1 MALLRAIA
9 TVGGYTAASRVL
21 GFVRDLLTAA
31 YLGAGPVADAFVV
44 ALRLPNL
51 FRSLFAE
58 GAFSAAFVPLFTA
71 RAASHGRAAAK
82 AFAEDSLVL
91 LLAALIVFVIAA
103 ELAMP
108 WVVAAIAPGFVPG
121 TERFDLA
128 VEMTRIT
135 FPYLLFVSLVAFL
148 GGVLNALDRF
158 AAAAAAPILL
168 NLALIAALLFFA
180 RSFATPGHALAW
192 GVAAAGVLQFL
203 WLALAASRAGVP
215 LSLPRPRLTP
225 DTRRLL
231 RLMGPG
237 VLGSG
242 VTQINLLVATML
254 ASLLPTGAIA
264 HLYYADRLNQ
274 LPLGI
279 VGIAVATAILPR
291 LARDL
296 RAADR
301 ETASRTQNRGFALVL
316 AVALPAAVALGM
328 LGLPII
334 RALFERGAFS
344 AADSAATASALA
356 AYAAGL
362 PAFVLARVAVTGFF
376 AREDT
381 RTPVRIALLSFLT
394 NAGLT
399 LALMGPLG
407 HVGVAL
413 ATAAAGWLS
422 VVLMLA
428 ILHRRGFWAPDG
440 FLRAR
445 LPRIL
450 LATLAM
456 AAALGLGLWAAA
468 GPAAPW
474 LAGLPLGRFLAL
486 GLLIG
491 LGLAVYGI
499 FAVALGAVTR
509 AELTGLGRRPPPAV
523 P

>member
-1 MALLRAIA
+1 MGLLRAIA

-71 RAASHGRAAAK
+71 RAAAQGRAAAK

-91 LLAALIVFVIAA
+91 LLAALIVFVILA
-103 ELAMP
+103 EIAMP
-108 WVVAAIAPGFVPG
+108 WVVAAIAPGFVQG
-121 TERFDLA
+121 TDRFDLA
-128 VEMTRIT
+128 VELTRIT

-203 WLALAASRAGVP
+203 WLAVAAARAGVP

-231 RLMGPG
+231 GLMGPG
-237 VLGSG
+237 ILGSG
-242 VTQINLLVATML
+242 VTQINLMVSTML
-254 ASLLPTGAIA
+254 ASLLPSGAIA

-296 RAADR
+296 RAADP
-301 ETASRTQNRGFALVL
+301 ETASRTQNRGFAFVL
-316 AVALPAAVALGM
+316 AIALPAAAALAI
-328 LGLPII
+328 LGLPIV
-334 RALFERGAFS
+334 RALFERGAF
-344 AADSAATASALA
+344 AAGDSHATAAALA

-381 RTPVRIALLSFLT
+381 RTPVRIAFASFLV

-399 LALMGPLG
+399 LALMRPLG

-413 ATAAAGWLS
+413 ATSAAGWLS
-422 VVLMLA
+422 IVLMLS
-428 ILHRRGFWAPDG
+428 ILRRRGFWAPDA
-440 FLRAR
+440 FLLRR
-445 LPRIL
+445 LPRIAI
-450 LATLAM
+450 ATVGM
-456 AAALGLGLWAAA
+456 AAALLGGIWAVRAA
-468 GPAAPW
+468 WPGALDAAPLGP
-474 LAGLPLGRFLAL
+474 LAAL
-486 GLLIG
+486 GPLIA
-491 LGLAVYGI
+491 LGLAVYGALA
-499 FAVALGAVTR
+499 FGLGAVTR
-509 AELTGLGRRPPPAV
+509 AELRGLGRPGRPAP
-523 P
+523 